1 MDVADITEEEKDEE
15 VGHRGGDCIVKSENE
30 LRTAEEMMNGKERQI
45 RRNCGRGGEGP
56 QRDLGRTTLGHG
68 RNGKELDGGSRDAD
82 KAVREKRK
90 GKE

>member
-1 MDVADITEEEKDEE
+1 MEKKDKSDETVEE
-15 VGHRGGDCIVKSENE
+15 
-30 LRTAEEMMNGKERQI
+30 
-45 RRNCGRGGEGP
+45 GGEGP